1 MFTTVV
7 AYIAFGCV
15 MVAIAVTDVRTLQI
29 ANRSVLL
36 LVGLWALWRI
46 ALGAEA
52 SVGGFDFLL
61 AVVEAAP
68 LTNVSLADGVLG
80 AIILGGGLLVFTT
93 IWEAFTKK
101 AAMGGGDIKLLAA
114 MGLFLGIAG
123 GLAALA
129 VACIVFFFM
138 NLFQKRP
145 VLAASGSAAL
155 RPYEAI
161 LHHSA
166 AFAPALAV
174 GAWTV
179 IIGLFINYLL
189 G

>member
-1 MFTTVV
+1 MFATVV

-52 SVGGFDFLL
+52 AVGGFDFLL

-68 LTNVSLADGVLG
+68 LTNVSLAEGVLG

-129 VACIVFFFM
+129 VACIVFAIVGM
-138 NLFQKRP
+138 AKQKVP
-145 VLAASGSAAL
+145 LTGK
-155 RPYEAI
+155 PYEVI
-161 LHHSA
+161 LSHSA
-166 AFAPALAV
+166 AFAPALAT
-174 GAWTV
+174 GAWV
-179 IIGLFINYLL
+179 SMAFLL
-189 G
+189 AANL

>member
-15 MVAIAVTDVRTLQI
+15 MVAIAVSDVRTLQI

-52 SVGGFDFLL
+52 AVGGFDFLL

-68 LTNVSLADGVLG
+68 LTNVSLAEGVLG

-123 GLAALA
+123 GLAK
-129 VACIVFFFM
+129 
-138 NLFQKRP
+138 QKVP
-145 VLAASGSAAL
+145 LTGK
-155 RPYEAI
+155 PYEVI
-161 LHHSA
+161 LSHSA
-166 AFAPALAV
+166 AFAPALAT
-174 GAWTV
+174 GAW
-179 IIGLFINYLL
+179 ISMAFLL
-189 G
+189 AANL